1 MKKNVLFSLCVTALS
16 AAFVTGCATRQ
27 VVTEEQSRQE
37 AIDANAA
44 ETRNVQ
50 NEVGA
55 EPEIT
60 PVEPTAQESA
70 SAEQA
75 STPKAVHPQ
84 PVPYT
89 ITAGDSISALAVR
102 FGVRTPDILALN
114 PSLQKNP
121 NKLRIGQKVM
131 LPPGTDV
138 SKKAKPRPAKVQKAA
153 PAKGATYTVKAGD
166 VLGGIAHRH
175 GVTVAELKK
184 VNNLKSDNIWVG
196 QKLTIPAG
204 GKKPAAQKKAPE
216 QKPAAEKPA
225 PKAKSAEPAAPAQEP
240 LPPAPEAEP
249 APEAPVAPEQAL
261 PGEAGAQDALAPLPA
276 QSEADK
282 ALVAKTTTHV
292 VAEGEDL
299 VSIALK
305 FGVDASEL
313 RTVNGIS
320 ADAGNAVPA
329 GTTLQIPLH

>member
-1 MKKNVLFSLCVTALS
+1 MKKSVLFSLCATALS

-27 VVTEEQSRQE
+27 VVTEEQSRQDAME
-37 AIDANAA
+37 ANAA
-44 ETRNVQ
+44 ETRTVQ

-60 PVEPTAQESA
+60 PVEPAPQESA
-70 SAEQA
+70 TAEQA
-75 STPKAVHPQ
+75 TTPKAVHPQ
-84 PVPYT
+84 PVAYT
-89 ITAGDSISALAVR
+89 ITEGDSISAIAVR

-114 PSLQKNP
+114 PAVHANP

-131 LPPGTDV
+131 LPPGTDI
-138 SKKAKPRPAKVQKAA
+138 SKKAKARPAKAQKAA

-184 VNNLKSDNIWVG
+184 ANNLKSDAIWVG

-204 GKKPAAQKKAPE
+204 GKKPTAQKKAPE

-225 PKAKSAEPAAPAQEP
+225 PKAKSAEPVAPAQEP
-240 LPPAPEAEP
+240 LPPAPEALPEQ
-249 APEAPVAPEQAL
+249 EAPVAPEQAA
-261 PGEAGAQDALAPLPA
+261 PVEPGAQDALAPLPV
-276 QSEADK
+276 QPEADN
-282 ALVAKTTTHV
+282 ALTAKTTTHV

-320 ADAGNAVPA
+320 ADAGNAIPA
-329 GTTLQIPLH
+329 GTTLKIPLH

>member
-1 MKKNVLFSLCVTALS
+1 MKKNVLFSLFATALS

-27 VVTEEQSRQE
+27 VVTEEQSRQD
-37 AIDANAA
+37 AMDANVT
-44 ETRNVQ
+44 ETRTVQ

-55 EPEIT
+55 EPEVT
-60 PVEPTAQESA
+60 PAEPAPQESV
-70 SAEQA
+70 SPEQDA
-75 STPKAVHPQ
+75 APKAVHPQ
-84 PVPYT
+84 PVAYT
-89 ITAGDSISALAVR
+89 ITEGDSVSAIAVR

-114 PSLQKNP
+114 PAVRANP
-121 NKLRIGQKVM
+121 DKLRIGQKVM
-131 LPPGTDV
+131 LPPGTDI
-138 SKKAKPRPAKVQKAA
+138 SKKAKARPVKAQKAA
-153 PAKGATYTVKAGD
+153 PAKGATYTVKSGD

-184 VNNLKSDNIWVG
+184 VNNLKGDTIWVG

-204 GKKPAAQKKAPE
+204 GKKPATQKKAPE
-216 QKPAAEKPA
+216 QKPVAEKVA
-225 PKAKSAEPAAPAQEP
+225 PKSAPIAPAAPAQEP
-240 LPPAPEAEP
+240 LPPAPEATP
-249 APEAPVAPEQAL
+249 TPEAPVAPEQVV
-261 PGEAGAQDALAPLPA
+261 PGEPAAQDALAPLPV
-276 QSEADK
+276 QPEADK

-320 ADAGNAVPA
+320 ADAGNAIPA

>member
-1 MKKNVLFSLCVTALS
+1 MKKNVLFSLCATALS

-27 VVTEEQSRQE
+27 VVTEEQARQE
-37 AIDANAA
+37 AMEANAA
-44 ETRNVQ
+44 ETRTVQ

-55 EPEIT
+55 EPVVT
-60 PVEPTAQESA
+60 PAEPTAQESVA
-70 SAEQA
+70 GEQA
-75 STPKAVHPQ
+75 SEPKAVHPQ
-84 PVPYT
+84 PVAYT
-89 ITAGDSISALAVR
+89 ITEGDSISALAVR

-114 PSLQKNP
+114 PEVRAKP
-121 NKLRIGQKVM
+121 DKLRIGQKVM
-131 LPPGTDV
+131 LPPGTDIT
-138 SKKAKPRPAKVQKAA
+138 KKAKPRPAKAAKAA

-184 VNNLKSDNIWVG
+184 VNHLKGDTIWVG

-204 GKKPAAQKKAPE
+204 GKKPSAQKKAPE
-216 QKPAAEKPA
+216 QKPAAEKSA
-225 PKAKSAEPAAPAQEP
+225 PKQPAAEPVAPAQEP
-240 LPPAPEAEP
+240 LPPAPEATPEQP
-249 APEAPVAPEQAL
+249 APAAPEQAV
-261 PGEAGAQDALAPLPA
+261 PGEPAAQDVLAPLPV
-276 QSEADK
+276 QPEEDK
-282 ALVAKTTTHV
+282 AFAAKITTHV

-320 ADAGNAVPA
+320 ADAGNTIPA
-329 GTTLQIPLH
+329 GTTLKIPLH